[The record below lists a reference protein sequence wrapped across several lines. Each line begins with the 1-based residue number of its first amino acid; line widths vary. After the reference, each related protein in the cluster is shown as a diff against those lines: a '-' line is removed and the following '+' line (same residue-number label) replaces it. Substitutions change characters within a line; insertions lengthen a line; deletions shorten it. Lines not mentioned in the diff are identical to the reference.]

1 MNRSQAQHKNNI
13 KEFQEYLY
21 AISFYNDNVMRVIPD
36 GIFGRETMLAVKSFQ
51 NEYGL
56 EITGEVNRETWNMAV
71 KIYREYVGSPP
82 AVIDIFPNNNFIL
95 QLGNKGSMVSMLQA
109 MLLDM
114 AKSYKNLPML
124 SVTGVYDQQ
133 TIATVK
139 AMQNKARLNPT
150 GTTNKMTWNL
160 IVSTFS
166 HLDNAFKYYE
176 YMMFKGSKFKSDSSK
191 LIYDESTGRITQMV
205 FNLDV

>member
-56 EITGEVNRETWNMAV
+56 ESTGEVNRETWNMAV
-71 KIYREYVGSPP
+71 KIYREYIGSPP

-114 AKSYKNLPML
+114 AKSYKNLPIL

-166 HLDNAFKYYE
+166 HLDNAFKY
-176 YMMFKGSKFKSDSSK
+176 
-191 LIYDESTGRITQMV
+191 
-205 FNLDV
+205 